1 MGTNSAPSLANLFLY
16 AYESA
21 YIDRLLRTEPARAA
35 SFHMTFRYID
45 DTLSID
51 NPLWQQAIDAK
62 LIYPAQ
68 LSLADTT
75 PAVSTDPV
83 HFLGMDIAT
92 AADDP
97 SRFRLSVYDKRDDFP
112 FPVRRYPQCA
122 SLIPHTIPYGVFLGQ
137 LHHGYRICTSSDDFL
152 SFATSVAGRL
162 VSNGC
167 SARRLCVLFSTFVR
181 RAATKYRH
189 HRELC
194 STFCLVTCE
203 PSVGPSQ

>member
-1 MGTNSAPSLANLFLY
+1 MTLF
-16 AYESA
+16 
-21 YIDRLLRTEPARAA
+21 
-35 SFHMTFRYID
+35 
-45 DTLSID
+45 
-51 NPLWQQAIDAK
+51 PLTIHGGHAIDAK
-62 LIYPAQ
+62 LIYPSQ

-75 PAVSTDPV
+75 PSVATDPV

-137 LHHGYRICTSSDDFL
+137 LHRGYRICTSSDDFL
-152 SFATSVAGRL
+152 SFATSVGGRL
-162 VSNGC
+162 MSNGC
-167 SARRLCVLFSTFVR
+167 AARRICILFTTFVR
-181 RAATKYRH
+181 RVATKYLH

-194 STFCLVTCE
+194 STFQRVTRE
-203 PSVGPSQ
+203 LSMSPSQ